1 MKKLIAASTIAFGLF
16 SAPLF
21 AAENYVID
29 TKGMHASVEFKIN
42 HLGTSWLLGRFNDF
56 NGTFSYDDKIPANS
70 KVNVTLKTASI
81 DSNHA
86 ERDKHVRS
94 KDFLD
99 VAKYPE
105 ATFTSSKVE
114 KTGANTANIY
124 GQLSLHGVTKEIVIA
139 ATEVG
144 AGNDPWGGFR
154 RGFEGTTTL
163 KLKDFGINY
172 NLGPASETVELRLN
186 IEGIRQ

>member
-1 MKKLIAASTIAFGLF
+1 MKKFIAASVISLGLY

-21 AAENYVID
+21 AAENYTID

-56 NGTFSYDDKIPANS
+56 NGTFSYDDKNPANS

-99 VAKYPE
+99 VAKFPE
-105 ATFTSSKVE
+105 ATFSSTKVE

-124 GQLSLHGVTKEIVIA
+124 GQLNLHGVSKEIVIA
-139 ATEVG
+139 ASEVG

-172 NLGPASETVELRLN
+172 NLGPAAETVELHLN
-186 IEGIRQ
+186 IEGVRQ

>member
-1 MKKLIAASTIAFGLF
+1 MKKFIAASVISLGLF

-21 AAENYVID
+21 AAENYTID

-56 NGTFSYDDKIPANS
+56 NGTFSYDDKNPANS

-99 VAKYPE
+99 VAKFPE
-105 ATFTSSKVE
+105 ATFSSTKVE

-124 GQLSLHGVTKEIVIA
+124 GQLNLHGVSKEIVIA
-139 ATEVG
+139 ASEVG

-172 NLGPASETVELRLN
+172 NLGPAAETVELRLN

>member
-1 MKKLIAASTIAFGLF
+1 MKKLITASTLFISLF

-21 AAENYVID
+21 AAEHYVID

-56 NGTFSYDDKIPANS
+56 SGTFSYDDKNPANS

-99 VAKYPE
+99 VAKFPE
-105 ATFTSSKVE
+105 ATFSSTKVE

-124 GQLSLHGVTKEIVIA
+124 GQLNLHGVTKEIVIA
-139 ATEVG
+139 ANEVG

>member
-1 MKKLIAASTIAFGLF
+1 MKKFLTASAIALGLF

-21 AAENYVID
+21 AAENYTID
-29 TKGMHASVEFKIN
+29 TKGMHAFVEFKIS
-42 HLGTSWLLGRFNDF
+42 HLGTSWLMGRFNDF
-56 NGTFSYDDKIPANS
+56 NGTFSYDDKTPTNN
-70 KVNVTLKTASI
+70 KVSVTIKTASV
-81 DSNHA
+81 DTNHA
-86 ERDKHVRS
+86 ERNKHLRS

-99 VAKYPE
+99 TDKYPE
-105 ATFTSSKVE
+105 AKFESTKVE
-114 KTGANTANIY
+114 KTGANTANIH
-124 GQLSLHGVTKEIVIA
+124 GKLSLHGVTKDIVIA

-172 NLGPASETVELRLN
+172 NLGPASETVEMRLN

>member
-1 MKKLIAASTIAFGLF
+1 MKKFIAASAISLGLF

-21 AAENYVID
+21 AAENYTID
-29 TKGMHASVEFKIN
+29 TKGMHAFVEFKIS
-42 HLGTSWLLGRFNDF
+42 HLGTSWLKGRFNDF
-56 NGTFSYDDKIPANS
+56 NGTFSYDDKTPANN
-70 KVNVTLKTASI
+70 KVSVTIKTASV
-81 DSNHA
+81 DTNHA
-86 ERDKHVRS
+86 ERNKHLRS

-99 VAKYPE
+99 TDKFPE
-105 ATFTSSKVE
+105 AKFESTKVE
-114 KTGANTANIY
+114 KTGAKTANIY
-124 GQLSLHGVTKEIVIA
+124 GKLSLHGVTKDIVIA

-172 NLGPASETVELRLN
+172 NLGPASETVEMHLN